1 MIWNSFRRGV
11 IVVAMLKI
19 VDMKQ
24 LKKMYKFWQRKEI
37 AMIYKKRILVSFL
50 VVVACILAANFA
62 VAEET
67 KPSGTISIESHSVAL
82 GFGVN
87 WGHGTLKFKG
97 KEYKFK
103 IHGLS
108 VIDLGVSSV
117 SAVGEVYHLRHLSDF
132 AGVFSAASAGW
143 DVGSGVGATY
153 LENQHDVVIKIKS
166 KKQGVQFTLA
176 LGGLRV
182 KLLE

>member
-1 MIWNSFRRGV
+1 
-11 IVVAMLKI
+11 
-19 VDMKQ
+19 
-24 LKKMYKFWQRKEI
+24 
-37 AMIYKKRILVSFL
+37 MIYKKQIFISFL
-50 VVVACILAANFA
+50 VVVACMLAANVA

-67 KPSGTISIESHSVAL
+67 TPSGTITMESHTVAL

-103 IHGLS
+103 VNGLS
-108 VIDLGVSSV
+108 VVDLGVSNV
-117 SAVGEVYHLRHLSDF
+117 SAAGEVYHLRHLSDF
-132 AGVFSAASAGW
+132 AGTYNAASAGIA
-143 DVGSGVGATY
+143 VGGGVGASY
-153 LENQHDVVIKIKS
+153 LENQHDVVIKITS

-176 LGGLRV
+176 AEGLRV